1 MNGGQSTDRHQFN
14 ANLAKFFSISHQAVI
29 GFASSQIS
37 GQMYAI
43 HRIPPLEL
51 F

>member
-1 MNGGQSTDRHQFN
+1 MHRSEATNRYQFN
-14 ANLAKFFSISHQAVI
+14 ANLAELFSVSHEAVV

-43 HRIPPLEL
+43 HNFPP
-51 F
+51 